1 MNACLHLKFTQSAAR
16 KTTPRPQHHL
26 KNSSKNDDE
35 YEDDS
40 FLQNSSHSDSNE
52 SYHDSMSNEEA
63 SDDENSGSGDMSTDE
78 DGARDDDSS
87 GPFKDDYSNSQHDT
101 DGLGS
106 SSESSDSDIVEY
118 LGTRAAA
125 KKFTA
130 QTKDGDDSDVEFLG
144 VKLAV
149 NIQKPKPE
157 KVKLEFPA
165 GRKRSSTSSP
175 SKKTHES
182 RRTNLEDREY
192 ENSKGGRAKK
202 RKKTHQYQKRDK
214 NNKRRD
220 A

>member
-1 MNACLHLKFTQSAAR
+1 MNFSHS
-16 KTTPRPQHHL
+16 
-26 KNSSKNDDE
+26 
-35 YEDDS
+35 DS
-40 FLQNSSHSDSNE
+40 NESYQNSSHSDSNE

-63 SDDENSGSGDMSTDE
+63 SDDENSRSGDMSTDE

-157 KVKLEFPA
+157 KVTLEFPA

-192 ENSKGGRAKK
+192 ENSKGGRAKT
-202 RKKTHQYQKRDK
+202 RKKTHQYQKRGK